1 MTFGEELNIAE
12 NRARKLGRAEGRA
25 EGIGIGIEQGIGIG
39 NQQGEVR
46 KANEVAMNMLNKG
59 LEITFISEMTGL
71 SLEEIQKLKTA

>member
-12 NRARKLGRAEGRA
+12 NR
-25 EGIGIGIEQGIGIG
+25 GIGIG

-46 KANEVAMNMLNKG
+46 KANEVAMNMLDKG

-71 SLEEIQKLKTA
+71 SLEEIQKLKQA